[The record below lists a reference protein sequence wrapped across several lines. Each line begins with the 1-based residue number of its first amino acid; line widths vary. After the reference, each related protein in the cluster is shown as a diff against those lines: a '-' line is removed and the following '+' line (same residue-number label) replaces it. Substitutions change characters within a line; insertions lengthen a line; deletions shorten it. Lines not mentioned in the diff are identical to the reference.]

1 MQLVKISVWPNTL
14 ASIRKD
20 GFFTVGRPPTFN
32 MLTCIENL
40 LKGDINISSILSST
54 FLPHFMVSKARML
67 LMDRGIFQWLLVKQ
81 QLLVEVTVW
90 AHVNLSQLLLSYVSW
105 VRNILR
111 TTYVRLI
118 ALKNVF
124 IKITSWFGNGMKC
137 YCICQEV
144 WKQSSRGIRTML
156 QQPKFII
163 QG

>member
-90 AHVNLSQLLLSYVSW
+90 AHVNLSQLLLSYVS
-105 VRNILR
+105 
-111 TTYVRLI
+111 
-118 ALKNVF
+118 
-124 IKITSWFGNGMKC
+124 
-137 YCICQEV
+137 
-144 WKQSSRGIRTML
+144 
-156 QQPKFII
+156 
-163 QG
+163 